1 MVTTR
6 EEIATRLTAALLA
19 NPALDRQPDD
29 RTIAD
34 AIYLAD
40 LMIARLAATAPT
52 DASADRPSDVD
63 LRAQLK
69 ANSTL
74 TLNAYQ
80 AAALQSAVYPG
91 VGRKSLT
98 AVSYVIHGLTGE
110 AGEIANKFKK
120 VLRGDAGTTCVTPE
134 VQEALMAEVGDVLW
148 YIAAL
153 SAELGFDL
161 DAVATANI
169 DKIRSRQARG
179 ALTGSGDNR

>member
-6 EEIATRLTAALLA
+6 EEIAMRLAAVLLA
-19 NPALDRQPDD
+19 RFELSDTPNALIVAEALKLTDHLIEQ
-29 RTIAD
+29 
-34 AIYLAD
+34 
-40 LMIARLAATAPT
+40 LAATAPT